1 MKFRVYKHIVIE
13 EQFIGAFSQTMDA
26 AIFIGAY
33 YKQYPDAS
41 LYVRTNGHMRH
52 IDRGRDLDQINTQL
66 VEMTIPHDWPT
77 ARAPSGAHP

>member
-33 YKQYPDAS
+33 YKQYPTLPS
-41 LYVRTNGHMRH
+41 TSG
-52 IDRGRDLDQINTQL
+52 
-66 VEMTIPHDWPT
+66 PT
-77 ARAPSGAHP
+77 ATYATSTAAGTSTRSTPSSSK